1 MSDQILEY
9 TPEIDEKIKEVVPK
23 ILNTNVKKI
32 ERITQ
37 GEVNYVYKI
46 ETENQ
51 ALLVRVA
58 RYKDWP
64 KIDKLIWISDQLAKV
79 EIPHAKV
86 LFSDTASKYFKFGF
100 IISEWTEGEDGMSL
114 IKRNKLTRKI
124 AVKKIA
130 KTLSKTHKIKVEGF
144 GEFNRDGKAIYK
156 TWEESVFSFL
166 EDSLYKRAVKE
177 NKYEN
182 HLNRK
187 GIENIKRII
196 KEINYKPNSVLCHR
210 DPTPENVIFN
220 DDKIVLIDWDNAIG
234 STWIEDLAW
243 ITFWMGKKA
252 RNWFFE
258 TYKSNEPLSL
268 VEKVERIIH
277 LRLAITNIPYYFYS
291 AKNYK
296 AGERMKRKLRSLV
309 LS

>member
-1 MSDQILEY
+1 MIAE
-9 TPEIDEKIKEVVPK
+9 
-23 ILNTNVKKI
+23 
-32 ERITQ
+32 
-37 GEVNYVYKI
+37 
-46 ETENQ
+46 
-51 ALLVRVA
+51 
-58 RYKDWP
+58 
-64 KIDKLIWISDQLAKV
+64 WI
-79 EIPHAKV
+79 
-86 LFSDTASKYFKFGF
+86 
-100 IISEWTEGEDGMSL
+100 EGEDGMSL

-130 KTLSKTHKIKVEGF
+130 KTLSKIHKIKVEGF
-144 GEFNRDGKAIYK
+144 GEFNGVGKAIYK
-156 TWEESVFSFL
+156 TWEESLFSFL

-177 NKYEN
+177 NKYED

-196 KEINYKPNSVLCHR
+196 REINYKPDPVLSHQ
-210 DPTPENVIFN
+210 DPTPENAIFN

-252 RNWFFE
+252 RNWFLE
-258 TYKSNEPLSL
+258 TYKLNESLSL

-277 LRLAITNIPYYFYS
+277 LRLVITNIPYYFYS

-296 AGERMKRKLRSLV
+296 AGKRMKRKLRSLV

>member
-9 TPEIDEKIKEVVPK
+9 TPEIDEKIGKIVPK

-37 GEVNYVYKI
+37 GEVNYIYKI

-51 ALLVRVA
+51 TLLVRVA

-86 LFSDTASKYFKFGF
+86 LFSDTSSKYFKFGF
-100 IISEWTEGEDGMSL
+100 MIAEWIEGEDGMSL
-114 IKRNKLTRKI
+114 IKRNKLTRKM

-130 KTLSKTHKIKVEGF
+130 KILSKTHKIKVEGF
-144 GEFNRDGKAIYK
+144 GEFNRVGKAIYK
-156 TWEESVFSFL
+156 TWEESLFSFL

-177 NKYEN
+177 NKYED

-187 GIENIKRII
+187 GIENMKKII
-196 KEINYKPNSVLCHR
+196 KEINYKLDPVLSHQ
-210 DPTPENVIFN
+210 DPTPENAIFN
-220 DDKIVLIDWDNAIG
+220 DDKIVLVDWDNAIG

-243 ITFWMGKKA
+243 ITFWMGKEA
-252 RNWFFE
+252 RNWFLE
-258 TYKSNEPLSL
+258 TYKSNEPLNL